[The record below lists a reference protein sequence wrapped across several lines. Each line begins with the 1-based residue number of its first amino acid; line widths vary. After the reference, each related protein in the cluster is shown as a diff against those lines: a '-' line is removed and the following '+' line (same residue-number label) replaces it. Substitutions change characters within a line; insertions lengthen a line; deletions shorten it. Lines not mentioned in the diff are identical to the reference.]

1 VKHIRFIRAH
11 ADGEVYSGPGQCDE
25 VAFEVLKGL
34 PNGGDLIV
42 LSPDN
47 PARMDDKIDRKTL
60 KIVRKGPSKKVNLAK
75 VLKAAAKT
83 ATPQITVEELTDAL
97 LGDKKALAALKRK
110 RKKG

>member
-25 VAFEVLKGL
+25 AAFEVLKGL
-34 PNGGDLIV
+34 PSGEDLIA
-42 LSPDN
+42 LPPGN
-47 PARMDDKIDRKTL
+47 QARMDDKIDRKTL
-60 KIVRKGPSKKVNLAK
+60 KIVRKGPAEKVNLAK
-75 VLKAAAKT
+75 VLEAAAKT
-83 ATPQITVEELTDAL
+83 APPQITVEELADAL